1 MQLVKSLEK
10 IGQSFSLNQF
20 SSVDELLKAS
30 EIENNTIL
38 LNQAA
43 GNDQFCGLL
52 PTDDEDGGEEGGDDS
67 EE

>member
-10 IGQSFSLNQF
+10 IGQTYSLNQF

-30 EIENNTIL
+30 DIENNTIL

-52 PTDDEDGGEEGGDDS
+52 PTDDEEGGEDGGDDS